1 MHNTAIQAESLSTST
16 DPTTT
21 PASSVPIS
29 DSPSVKPAIKRRI
42 GRGVG
47 IFFLIVFLFC
57 CWIGVFGGNLREV
70 QAGKLYRSCQL
81 TGSGYDAVSA
91 KLVGNSLES
100 VIHKEGIK
108 TILNLRSGSMTDKRY
123 AEEVEICQKEGVDH
137 VDDFFSA
144 RALPPPDVMVKM
156 LDTFDHARKP
166 ILVHCQA
173 GSDRTGLACAVY
185 AHLYMNKPLNEA
197 VSSQLTWR
205 YGHFKFTKTRPMDTF
220 FELYRETGNGLSLRD
235 WIVQKYP
242 AVYASQTGGSG

>member
-1 MHNTAIQAESLSTST
+1 M
-16 DPTTT
+16 
-21 PASSVPIS
+21 
-29 DSPSVKPAIKRRI
+29 
-42 GRGVG
+42 
-47 IFFLIVFLFC
+47 
-57 CWIGVFGGNLREV
+57 FGGNLREV
-70 QAGKLYRSCQL
+70 EAGRLYRSCQL

-91 KLVGNSLES
+91 KLVGNGLES
-100 VIHKEGIK
+100 VIHKDGIK
-108 TILNLRSGSMTDKRY
+108 TILNLRSGSVADKRY
-123 AEEVEICQKEGVDH
+123 AEELEICRKEGVDH

-185 AHLYMNKPLNEA
+185 AHIYMNMPLDEA
-197 VSSQLTWR
+197 VASQLTWR

-220 FELYRETGNGLSLRD
+220 FELYRETGGGMSLRD

-242 AVYASQTGGSG
+242 AVYAMHAGHSG